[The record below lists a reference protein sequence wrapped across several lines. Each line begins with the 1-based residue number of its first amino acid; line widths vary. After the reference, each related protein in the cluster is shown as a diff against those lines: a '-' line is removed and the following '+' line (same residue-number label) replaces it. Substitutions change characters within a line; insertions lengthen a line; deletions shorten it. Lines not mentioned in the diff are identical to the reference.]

1 MLRIYVSAH
10 CAGCDTARARA
21 ALVRSQRSDVPVAVV
36 DVDAPGA
43 RVPPQVI
50 GTPIYTWHDRV
61 LYLGNPGED
70 ELIERVTVLHADA
83 SDEPLPIRRPR

>member
-10 CAGCDTARARA
+10 CPGCDTARTRA
-21 ALVRSQRSDVPVAVV
+21 ARVRARRPEIPVALV

-43 RVPPQVI
+43 AVPPRII
-50 GTPIYTWHDRV
+50 GTPVYTWHDRV